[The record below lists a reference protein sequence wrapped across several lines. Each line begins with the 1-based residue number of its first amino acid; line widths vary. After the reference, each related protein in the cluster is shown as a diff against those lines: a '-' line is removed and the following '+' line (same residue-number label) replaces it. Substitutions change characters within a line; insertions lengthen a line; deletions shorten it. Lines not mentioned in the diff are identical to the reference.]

1 MSGDLDY
8 GTGREVEGEL
18 DLFSLAEKRLRD
30 DMIVASVYLDL

>member
-18 DLFSLAEKRLRD
+18 GLFSLAEKKLR